1 MRIGRLLGSGRS
13 ADVFALDDGRVLRRY
28 RDGHDATEE
37 AALMSYLADRGFPVP
52 LVHPVP
58 AAPPRGDLVLQRL
71 SGPTMLQALACGAL
85 TPQQAG
91 RVLARLLHRLHGIPA
106 RISRAADQRVLHL
119 DLHPDNVVLTPR
131 GPVVIDWCNA
141 VEGAPGLDWAMSALI
156 LAQVAVDPDG
166 GPAPLAHSTLSSL
179 LKGLGGSVDLGDE
192 KAGFLRQARE
202 RRAGDRGLSRRE
214 VGLLDAATALVLG
227 RL

>member
-1 MRIGRLLGSGRS
+1 MRIGELLGSGRS

-37 AALMSYLADRGFPVP
+37 AAVMSYLADRGFPVP
-52 LVHPVP
+52 VVHPAP
-58 AAPPRGDLVLQRL
+58 AAPRGDLVMQRL
-71 SGPTMLQALACGAL
+71 FGPTMLQALVSGAM
-85 TPQQAG
+85 TPEEAG
-91 RVLARLLHRLHGIPA
+91 QVLARLLHRLHGIPA
-106 RISRAADQRVLHL
+106 RASRAADQRVLHL

-166 GPAPLAHSTLSSL
+166 DPAPLAHSTLSSL

-192 KAGFLRQARE
+192 AGFLRQARE
-202 RRAGDRGLSRRE
+202 RRAGDPGLSPRE